1 MKRRGLN
8 FITDQHEMTLD
19 QESIDTI
26 EKEVDNVAPK
36 IIGILALGGTCDTA
50 LLKQQLQDH
59 CEELGEQIKPKNKK
73 NQEMNDEEEKGTSD
87 VDLLKAYIC
96 PNAGSSSNLVA
107 KKQRLIFVEINRED
121 VYSILD
127 IGKVADLV
135 LMVMSC
141 KETNTS

>member
-1 MKRRGLN
+1 M
-8 FITDQHEMTLD
+8 DVED
-19 QESIDTI
+19 
-26 EKEVDNVAPK
+26 EKE
-36 IIGILALGGTCDTA
+36 
-50 LLKQQLQDH
+50 
-59 CEELGEQIKPKNKK
+59 
-73 NQEMNDEEEKGTSD
+73 TSD

-135 LMVMSC
+135 LMTMSC
-141 KETNTS
+141 KETNESLIHENPDQHSNAIDE

>member
-1 MKRRGLN
+1 
-8 FITDQHEMTLD
+8 
-19 QESIDTI
+19 
-26 EKEVDNVAPK
+26 
-36 IIGILALGGTCDTA
+36 
-50 LLKQQLQDH
+50 
-59 CEELGEQIKPKNKK
+59 
-73 NQEMNDEEEKGTSD
+73 MNDEEEKGTSG

>member
-1 MKRRGLN
+1 
-8 FITDQHEMTLD
+8 
-19 QESIDTI
+19 
-26 EKEVDNVAPK
+26 
-36 IIGILALGGTCDTA
+36 
-50 LLKQQLQDH
+50 
-59 CEELGEQIKPKNKK
+59 
-73 NQEMNDEEEKGTSD
+73 MNDEEEKGTSD